1 MLLHLLAGMMMLVD
15 AVARLL
21 ANQSIYS
28 TLLTVGPRC
37 ERKDRIMKPK
47 IRQFGVRDES
57 RSGAH
62 NRNTTMTN
70 NNTSW
75 QQQGIHYQIL

>member
-1 MLLHLLAGMMMLVD
+1 MSFVSARASTREVHPDERA
-15 AVARLL
+15 ASNVARRQ
-21 ANQSIYS
+21 AAEA
-28 TLLTVGPRC
+28 
-37 ERKDRIMKPK
+37 ERKDRIMNPK
-47 IRQFGVRDES
+47 IRQFGVRDEG